1 MIRLQRT
8 QHTFGA
14 IDGSCICPDFFAGK
28 SLEQILTIV
37 LPTESGNVDFAK
49 VFDVSFGPMLSGPFL
64 VIRGNCDSIAGLGT
78 KMQTGTMCILG
89 NVGDSTSQ
97 SMGGGT
103 LVISGDAND
112 QLGAGMTDGL
122 IYVVGNCKHGLASPL
137 AGKKSGMRGGDV
149 LVAGSV
155 GDRACER
162 MRRGTVFIAGNAGDY
177 CAPQMIAGSLV
188 VMGKMGC
195 EWAGGMQRGSLILG
209 RDDSSKPSASLSDAR
224 DFELSFL
231 PLIWRHVEKRQNEA
245 LAILN
250 AAIASLNEATE
261 MAAFPAPVPFRIP
274 CTRWV
279 QRRIA
284 DLNCQGR
291 GEVLVLKRVSSM
303 DYSAK

>member
-1 MIRLQRT
+1 MIRLHRT
-8 QHTFGA
+8 HHSFGA
-14 IDGSCICPDFFAGK
+14 IDGTCICPDLFAGK
-28 SLEQILTIV
+28 SPEQIRAIV
-37 LPTESGNVDFAK
+37 LSTECGNVAFCD
-49 VFDVSFGPMLSGPFL
+49 VFEISIDAIPSEPQL
-64 VIRGNCDSIAGLGT
+64 VIRGNCDSIVGLGS
-78 KMQTGTMCILG
+78 KMQKGTMCILG
-89 NVGDSTSQ
+89 NVGDYTAKC
-97 SMGGGT
+97 MGGGT

-112 QLGAGMTDGL
+112 HLGAGMTDGL
-122 IYVVGNCKHGLASPL
+122 IYVVGNCRHGLASPL

-162 MRRGTVFIAGNAGDY
+162 MRRGTVFIAGNVGDY

-195 EWAGGMQRGSLILG
+195 EWGGGMKRGSLILG
-209 RDDSSKPSASLSDAR
+209 RDDSSKPSASLSNAR

-250 AAIASLNEATE
+250 SAIAVPNEAGE
-261 MAAFPAPVPFRIP
+261 KAALTNPLPFRVP
-274 CTRWV
+274 GTRWV

-284 DLNCQGR
+284 DLNCHGR
-291 GEVLVLKRVSSM
+291 GEVLVLKRVSSV
-303 DYSAK
+303 DYSA